1 MSDKNWC
8 PDLENPENTVP
19 PLPQTPPNAE
29 GPFCPPFP
37 PTRPSTAVQQFD
49 WYVCEVRRLMRALD
63 EASAQ
68 WQVAL
73 ASRDPESML
82 KAKVAYQWAA
92 NSLVTFMDSRPFGF
106 KVEQFSIDAK
116 EPTVELGLA
125 RSFYVRVV
133 RPDGFTAE
141 IGATARQ
148 SNEESA
154 SSSVYGSSIYGGSTY
169 GSSTYGDD
177 ASGTTLNTEQAGSSI
192 YGSSIYG

>member
-1 MSDKNWC
+1 
-8 PDLENPENTVP
+8 
-19 PLPQTPPNAE
+19 
-29 GPFCPPFP
+29 
-37 PTRPSTAVQQFD
+37 
-49 WYVCEVRRLMRALD
+49 MRALD

-92 NSLVTFMDSRPFGF
+92 NSLVTFMDARPFGF
-106 KVEQFSIDAK
+106 KVDQFSIDGK

-148 SNEESA
+148 SGEEAA
-154 SSSVYGSSIYGGSTY
+154 SSSVYGSSVY

-177 ASGTTLNTEQAGSSI
+177 ASGTTLNTEQAGSST